1 LLYLFSYFVFVCVKK
16 HEFSDA
22 CVVAS
27 KGLGSVGSLVGQI
40 GWENR
45 LDQYLCDSCLLY
57 FLV

>member
-1 LLYLFSYFVFVCVKK
+1 VKK